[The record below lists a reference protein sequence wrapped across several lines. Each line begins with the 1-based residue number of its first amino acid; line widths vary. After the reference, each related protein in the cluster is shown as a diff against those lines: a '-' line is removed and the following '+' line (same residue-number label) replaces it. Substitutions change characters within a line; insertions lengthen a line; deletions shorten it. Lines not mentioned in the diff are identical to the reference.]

1 MSTLGPHDPD
11 QEYVDRL
18 RAADPAASSEP
29 DMAALRAAIAQ
40 RGVGHDGAD
49 PAVPDQLAA
58 RRSRR
63 WLPVAA
69 AAAAALV
76 VGSGGGFALGASGGA
91 GSADSGSLNVSMASD
106 GGAGAPEAD
115 SAAGGAPQQGSAPVP
130 ATGEGR
136 LAERGGADMAWGYYG
151 RTVFTASGLS
161 DQATTAHSWALDAAS
176 VDAAALERLAAA
188 IGLEGTVEQTDG
200 ALLIGPSDGSGPNL
214 SLYRSGSGDVGYYN
228 PDADPWSCTDVGKA
242 EAGGDT
248 TLAPEGGCTQR
259 DLGPAPTVEQAEAE
273 LTTILAAAGIDA
285 ADLEFG
291 DTSSQDGWTYAT
303 AYRLVDGARSGLVWS
318 ASWTGGGLQSL
329 YGTLAPLVDLG
340 SYPVISPAEAV
351 KRLGDPRFGSNGGPI
366 AYAQDAVGDAT
377 GLPAP
382 DVVMPSPDPAQVPTT
397 PEPGSAISWPVQ
409 QVTIDAAELELSTYT
424 EASGAVVVAPTYRLT
439 GTDGTYWT
447 VIAVAD
453 SALDF

>member
-1 MSTLGPHDPD
+1 MSTFGPNDPD

-29 DMAALRAAIAQ
+29 DMVALRAAIA
-40 RGVGHDGAD
+40 RRTDGHEGAGS
-49 PAVPDQLAA
+49 PVPDQLAA

-76 VGSGGGFALGASGGA
+76 VGTGGGFALGASGG
-91 GSADSGSLNVSMASD
+91 GGGADSGSASMSMAS
-106 GGAGAPEAD
+106 AGAAESAAAD
-115 SAAGGAPQQGSAPVP
+115 SAAGGAPHQAAPMP
-130 ATGEGR
+130 NTGESR
-136 LAERGGADMAWGYYG
+136 LAGRGADMAWGYYG
-151 RTVFTASGLS
+151 RAVFTASGLS

-176 VDAAALERLAAA
+176 VDAGALARLATAL
-188 IGLEGTVEQTDG
+188 GLEGSVEQTDG
-200 ALLIGPSDGSGPNL
+200 ALVVGPTDGTGPSL
-214 SLYRSGSGDVGYYN
+214 SLYPSASGDVGYYN
-228 PDADPWSCTDVGKA
+228 PDVDPWSCPDVGKA

-248 TLAPEGGCTQR
+248 TVAPEGGCSQR

-273 LTTILAAAGIDA
+273 LTTVLAAVGIDA
-285 ADLEFG
+285 ADVEFA
-291 DTSSQDGWTYAT
+291 DTSSQDGWTYVS
-303 AYRLVDGARSGLVWS
+303 AYRLVDGVRSGLVWS

-377 GLPAP
+377 TLPAP
-382 DVVMPSPDPAQVPTT
+382 GAAQVPRT

-409 QVTIDAAELELSTYT
+409 EVTIDAAELELSTYS

-439 GTDGTYWT
+439 GTDGSVWT

-453 SALDF
+453 SALEF

>member
-18 RAADPAASSEP
+18 RAADPAATSEP

-40 RGVGHDGAD
+40 RAGGPAAAG
-49 PAVPDQLAA
+49 PAVPDELAE

-76 VGSGGGFALGASGGA
+76 VGTGGGFALGASGGA
-91 GSADSGSLNVSMASD
+91 GGSDAGSLSVSVATD
-106 GGAGAPEAD
+106 GGAAASEAD
-115 SAAGGAPQQGSAPVP
+115 SAAGGAAQREVAPQP
-130 ATGEGR
+130 ASGESSFAG
-136 LAERGGADMAWGYYG
+136 RGGADMAWGYYG

-161 DQATTAHSWALDAAS
+161 DQATTAHSWALDGAA
-176 VDAAALERLAAA
+176 VDTAALERLAAA
-188 IGLEGTVEQTDG
+188 IGLQGSVEQTDG
-200 ALLIGPSDGSGPNL
+200 ALVIGPSDGTGPNL
-214 SLYRSGSGDVGYYN
+214 SMYPSASGDVGYYN
-228 PDADPWSCTDVGKA
+228 PDADPWSCTDAGKA

-248 TLAPEGGCTQR
+248 TIAPEGGCTQR
-259 DLGPAPTVEQAEAE
+259 DLGPAPTVEQAEAD
-273 LTTILAAAGIDA
+273 LTTVLAAVGIDA
-285 ADLEFG
+285 ADVEFG
-291 DTSSQDGWTYAT
+291 DTSSQDGWTSVT
-303 AYRLVDGARSGLVWS
+303 AYRLVDGVRSGLIWS

-351 KRLGDPRFGSNGGPI
+351 QRLGDPRFGSTGGPI
-366 AYAQDAVGDAT
+366 AYAQDAVGGAT
-377 GLPAP
+377 TLPAP
-382 DVVMPSPDPAQVPTT
+382 DATAPAPDAAQIPAT
-397 PEPGSAISWPVQ
+397 PAPGSAISWPVQ
-409 QVTIDAAELELSTYT
+409 QVTIDTAVLELSTYT

-439 GTDGTYWT
+439 GTDGSVWT

-453 SALDF
+453 SALAF